1 MCYPTMV
8 LMNPMWFWQVKAPKE
23 VVEKRLIN
31 ADTGTTEVVFF
42 TASTFKLAVMSI
54 CTLGLYELYW
64 FYKNWDFI
72 EERTGQDISPFW
84 RAFFAPLWAYSCFKH
99 IKISANENNVP
110 GPLSIGLLAIVYL
123 ILQALWKL
131 PDPYWPVTFMSFAVL
146 IPVNSVA
153 LNINRHLI
161 SDFKNNETF
170 SGWNWV
176 VVVLG
181 GLFFVLGLIVTLM
194 PEV

>member
-1 MCYPTMV
+1 MQENTNPYRAPTSS
-8 LMNPMWFWQVKAPKE
+8 
-23 VVEKRLIN
+23 VETDVTR
-31 ADTGTTEVVFF
+31 TTEVFFF
-42 TASTFKLAVMSI
+42 TTSTVKLVVMSI
-54 CTLGLYELYW
+54 CTWGLYELYW
-64 FYKNWDFI
+64 FYKNWDLI
-72 EERTGQDISPFW
+72 EERTEQTILPFW

-110 GPLSIGLLAIVYL
+110 GSLCIGLLAIVYL

-131 PDPYWPVTFMSFAVL
+131 PDPYWYVSFTSIAVL

-176 VVVLG
+176 AVVLG

>member
-1 MCYPTMV
+1 MQEYTNPYRAPTSS
-8 LMNPMWFWQVKAPKE
+8 
-23 VVEKRLIN
+23 VET
-31 ADTGTTEVVFF
+31 DVPSTTEVVFF
-42 TASTFKLAVMSI
+42 TTSTFKLAVMSI

-72 EERTGQDISPFW
+72 EERTGQDISPLW

-99 IKISANENNVP
+99 IKISAKENNVS
-110 GPLSIGLLAIVYL
+110 GPIPIGLLAIVYL

-131 PDPYWPVTFMSFAVL
+131 PDPYWLVSFMSFTVL
-146 IPVNSVA
+146 IPFNSVA

-176 VVVLG
+176 AVVLG
-181 GLFFVLGLIVTLM
+181 GLFFVLGLIVTFM